1 MRNWKRG
8 SEMEKSL
15 EILQHL
21 HELYSENP
29 SEEYARKYAER
40 NPEKLAAWDAAFKA
54 YDLSDVLT
62 AIDEYWN
69 FKNNKTSPRVAQI
82 LAILNSKREVEKDS
96 FSVDAQASRF
106 DESNWRYWVGIDL
119 ARALMIRG
127 GNKNLRFW
135 YKKAVDAIL
144 AERVD
149 RLPEARFWDYGRK
162 VKECFELGFFD
173 DVDEIAEN
181 IRQREIFGKENAMP
195 VSVKE
200 SGNWLASHW
209 KAGA

>member
-1 MRNWKRG
+1 
-8 SEMEKSL
+8 MEKEL
-15 EILQHL
+15 EILKHIN
-21 HELYSENP
+21 ELYVGDTTD
-29 SEEYARKYAER
+29 EEIIRFAEK
-40 NPEKLAAWDAAFKA
+40 NTEKVAAWKAAFAK
-54 YDLSDVLT
+54 YDLADVLQVV
-62 AIDEYWN
+62 DEYWN

-82 LAILNSKREVEKDS
+82 LAILNSKKEVEKDS

-135 YKKAVDAIL
+135 YQKAVDAIL

-149 RLPEARFWDYGRK
+149 RQPEARFWDYGRK
-162 VKECFELGFFD
+162 VKECFERGFFD

-181 IRQREIFGKENAMP
+181 IRQREIFGKGNAMP
-195 VSVKE
+195 SSVKE

-209 KAGA
+209 KAGV

>member
-1 MRNWKRG
+1 
-8 SEMEKSL
+8 MEKEL
-15 EILQHL
+15 EILKHIN
-21 HELYSENP
+21 ELYVGDTTD
-29 SEEYARKYAER
+29 EEIIRFAEK
-40 NPEKLAAWDAAFKA
+40 NTEKVAAWKAAFAK
-54 YDLSDVLT
+54 YDLADVLQVV
-62 AIDEYWN
+62 DEYWN

-82 LAILNSKREVEKDS
+82 LAILNSKKEVEKDS

-162 VKECFELGFFD
+162 VKECFERGFFD

-181 IRQREIFGKENAMP
+181 IRQREIFGKGNAMP
-195 VSVKE
+195 SSVKE

>member
-1 MRNWKRG
+1 
-8 SEMEKSL
+8 MEKEL
-15 EILQHL
+15 EILKHIN
-21 HELYSENP
+21 ELYVGDTTD
-29 SEEYARKYAER
+29 EEIIRFAEK
-40 NPEKLAAWDAAFKA
+40 NTEKVAAWKAAFVK
-54 YDLSDVLT
+54 YDLVDVLQ
-62 AIDEYWN
+62 AVDEYWN

-82 LAILNSKREVEKDS
+82 LAILNSKKEVEKDS

-149 RLPEARFWDYGRK
+149 RLPEARFWEYSRK
-162 VKECFELGFFD
+162 VRECFERGFFD
-173 DVDEIAEN
+173 DVDDIAEN
-181 IRQREIFGKENAMP
+181 IRQQEVHGKSGTTPMP
-195 VSVKE
+195 LSTE
-200 SGNWLASHW
+200 TSGNWLALHW

>member
-1 MRNWKRG
+1 
-8 SEMEKSL
+8 MEKEL
-15 EILQHL
+15 EILKHIN
-21 HELYSENP
+21 ELYVGDTTD
-29 SEEYARKYAER
+29 EEIIRFAEK
-40 NPEKLAAWDAAFKA
+40 NTEKVAAWDAAFKA

-162 VKECFELGFFD
+162 VKECFERGFFD

-181 IRQREIFGKENAMP
+181 IRQREIFGKGNAMP
-195 VSVKE
+195 SSVKE

>member
-1 MRNWKRG
+1 
-8 SEMEKSL
+8 MEKEL
-15 EILQHL
+15 EILKHIN
-21 HELYSENP
+21 ELYVGDTTD
-29 SEEYARKYAER
+29 EEIIRFAEK
-40 NPEKLAAWDAAFKA
+40 NTEKVAAWKAAFAK
-54 YDLSDVLT
+54 YDLADVLQVV
-62 AIDEYWN
+62 DEYWN

-162 VKECFELGFFD
+162 VKECFERGFFD
-173 DVDEIAEN
+173 DVDEVAEN

>member
-1 MRNWKRG
+1 
-8 SEMEKSL
+8 MEKEL
-15 EILQHL
+15 EILKHIN
-21 HELYSENP
+21 ELYVGDTTD
-29 SEEYARKYAER
+29 EEIIRFAEK
-40 NPEKLAAWDAAFKA
+40 NTEKVAAWKAAFAK
-54 YDLSDVLT
+54 YDLADVLQVV
-62 AIDEYWN
+62 DEYWN

-82 LAILNSKREVEKDS
+82 LAILNSKKEVEKDS

-127 GNKNLRFW
+127 GNKNLRFL
-135 YKKAVDAIL
+135 YQKAVDAIL

-149 RLPEARFWDYGRK
+149 RQPEARFWDYGRK
-162 VKECFELGFFD
+162 VKECFERGFFD

-181 IRQREIFGKENAMP
+181 IRQREIFGKGNAMP
-195 VSVKE
+195 SSVKE

>member
-1 MRNWKRG
+1 
-8 SEMEKSL
+8 MEKEL
-15 EILQHL
+15 EILKHIN
-21 HELYSENP
+21 ELYVGDTTD
-29 SEEYARKYAER
+29 EEIIRFAEK
-40 NPEKLAAWDAAFKA
+40 NTEKVAAWKAAFVK
-54 YDLSDVLT
+54 YDLVDVLQ
-62 AIDEYWN
+62 AVDEYWN

-82 LAILNSKREVEKDS
+82 LAILNSKKEVEKDS

-135 YKKAVDAIL
+135 CKKAVDAIL

-149 RLPEARFWDYGRK
+149 RFPEARFWDYGRK

-181 IRQREIFGKENAMP
+181 IRQHEIFGKENAMP

-209 KAGA
+209 KVGA

>member
-1 MRNWKRG
+1 
-8 SEMEKSL
+8 MEKEL
-15 EILQHL
+15 EILKHIN
-21 HELYSENP
+21 ELYVGDTTD
-29 SEEYARKYAER
+29 EEIIRFAEK
-40 NPEKLAAWDAAFKA
+40 NTEKVAAWKAAFVK
-54 YDLSDVLT
+54 YDLVDVLQ
-62 AIDEYWN
+62 AVDEYWN

-82 LAILNSKREVEKDS
+82 LAILNSKKEVEKDI

-106 DESNWRYWVGIDL
+106 DESNWRYWMGIDL

-149 RLPEARFWDYGRK
+149 RLPEARFWDYDRK
-162 VKECFELGFFD
+162 VKECFERGFFD

-181 IRQREIFGKENAMP
+181 IRQQEIFGKESGNWS
-195 VSVKE
+195 SVKE

>member
-1 MRNWKRG
+1 
-8 SEMEKSL
+8 MEKEL
-15 EILQHL
+15 EILKHIN
-21 HELYSENP
+21 ELYVGDTTD
-29 SEEYARKYAER
+29 EEIIRFAEK
-40 NPEKLAAWDAAFKA
+40 NTEKVAAWKAAFVK
-54 YDLSDVLT
+54 YDLVDVLQ
-62 AIDEYWN
+62 AVDEYWN

-82 LAILNSKREVEKDS
+82 LAILNSKKEVEKDS

-106 DESNWRYWVGIDL
+106 DESCWRYWVGIDL
-119 ARALMIRG
+119 ARALMIRA

-135 YKKAVDAIL
+135 YQKAVDAIL
-144 AERVD
+144 TERVA

-162 VKECFELGFFD
+162 VKECFERGFFD

-195 VSVKE
+195 SSVKE

>member
-1 MRNWKRG
+1 
-8 SEMEKSL
+8 MEKEL
-15 EILQHL
+15 EILKHIN
-21 HELYSENP
+21 ELYVGDTTD
-29 SEEYARKYAER
+29 EEIIRFAEK
-40 NPEKLAAWDAAFKA
+40 NTEKVAAWKAAFVK
-54 YDLSDVLT
+54 YDLVDVLQ
-62 AIDEYWN
+62 AVDEYWN

-82 LAILNSKREVEKDS
+82 LAILNSKKEVEKDS

-106 DESNWRYWVGIDL
+106 DESCWRYWVGIDL
-119 ARALMIRG
+119 ARALMIRA

-135 YKKAVDAIL
+135 YQKAVDAIL

-162 VKECFELGFFD
+162 VKECFERGFFD

-195 VSVKE
+195 SSVKE

-209 KAGA
+209 KAGV

>member
-1 MRNWKRG
+1 
-8 SEMEKSL
+8 MEKEL
-15 EILQHL
+15 EILKHIN
-21 HELYSENP
+21 ELYVGDTRD
-29 SEEYARKYAER
+29 EEIIRFAEK
-40 NPEKLAAWDAAFKA
+40 NTEKVAAWKAAFAK
-54 YDLSDVLT
+54 YDLADVLQVV
-62 AIDEYWN
+62 DEYWN

-162 VKECFELGFFD
+162 VKECFERGFFD
-173 DVDEIAEN
+173 DVDEVAEN
-181 IRQREIFGKENAMP
+181 IRQREIFGKENAMLA
-195 VSVKE
+195 SVKE

>member
-1 MRNWKRG
+1 
-8 SEMEKSL
+8 MEKEL
-15 EILQHL
+15 EILKHIN
-21 HELYSENP
+21 ELYVGDTTD
-29 SEEYARKYAER
+29 EEIIRFAEK
-40 NPEKLAAWDAAFKA
+40 NTEKVAAWKAAFVK
-54 YDLSDVLT
+54 YDLVDVLQ
-62 AIDEYWN
+62 AVDEYWN

-82 LAILNSKREVEKDS
+82 LAILNSKKEVEKDS

-135 YKKAVDAIL
+135 YQKAVDAIL
-144 AERVD
+144 TERVA

-162 VKECFELGFFD
+162 VKECFERGFFD

-195 VSVKE
+195 SSVKE

>member
-1 MRNWKRG
+1 
-8 SEMEKSL
+8 MEKEL
-15 EILQHL
+15 EILKHIN
-21 HELYSENP
+21 ELYVGDTTD
-29 SEEYARKYAER
+29 EEIIRFAEK
-40 NPEKLAAWDAAFKA
+40 NTEKVAAWKAAFVK
-54 YDLSDVLT
+54 YDLVDVLQ
-62 AIDEYWN
+62 AVDEYWN

-82 LAILNSKREVEKDS
+82 LAILNSKKEVEKDI

-106 DESNWRYWVGIDL
+106 DESNWRYWMGIDL

-162 VKECFELGFFD
+162 VKECFERGFFD

-181 IRQREIFGKENAMP
+181 TRQQEIFGKGNAMP
-195 VSVKE
+195 SSVKE

>member
-1 MRNWKRG
+1 
-8 SEMEKSL
+8 MEKEL
-15 EILQHL
+15 EILKHIN
-21 HELYSENP
+21 ELYVGDTTD
-29 SEEYARKYAER
+29 EEIIRFAEK
-40 NPEKLAAWDAAFKA
+40 NTEKVAAWKAAFAK
-54 YDLSDVLT
+54 YDLADVLQVV
-62 AIDEYWN
+62 DEYWN

-135 YKKAVDAIL
+135 YQKAVDAIL

-149 RLPEARFWDYGRK
+149 RQPEARFWDYGRK
-162 VKECFELGFFD
+162 VKECFERGFFD

-181 IRQREIFGKENAMP
+181 IRQREIFGKGNAMP
-195 VSVKE
+195 SSVKE

>member
-1 MRNWKRG
+1 
-8 SEMEKSL
+8 MEKEL
-15 EILQHL
+15 EILKHIN
-21 HELYSENP
+21 ELYVGDTTD
-29 SEEYARKYAER
+29 EEIIRFAEK
-40 NPEKLAAWDAAFKA
+40 NTEKVAAWKAAFVK
-54 YDLSDVLT
+54 YDLVDVLQ
-62 AIDEYWN
+62 AVDEYWN

-82 LAILNSKREVEKDS
+82 LAILNSKKEVEKDS

-149 RLPEARFWDYGRK
+149 RLPEARFWDYDRK

>member
-1 MRNWKRG
+1 
-8 SEMEKSL
+8 MEKEL
-15 EILQHL
+15 EILKHIN
-21 HELYSENP
+21 ELYVGDTTD
-29 SEEYARKYAER
+29 EEIIRFAEK
-40 NPEKLAAWDAAFKA
+40 NTEKVAAWKAAFAK
-54 YDLSDVLT
+54 YDLADVLQVV
-62 AIDEYWN
+62 DEYWN

-82 LAILNSKREVEKDS
+82 LAILNSKKEVEKDS

-162 VKECFELGFFD
+162 VKECFERGFFD
-173 DVDEIAEN
+173 DVDEVAEN
-181 IRQREIFGKENAMP
+181 IRQREAFGKNTAP
-195 VSVKE
+195 VSTME
-200 SGNWLASHW
+200 AAGNWLASHW
-209 KAGA
+209 ATGGAG

>member
-1 MRNWKRG
+1 
-8 SEMEKSL
+8 MEKEL
-15 EILQHL
+15 EILKHIN
-21 HELYSENP
+21 ELYVGDTTD
-29 SEEYARKYAER
+29 EEIIRFAEK
-40 NPEKLAAWDAAFKA
+40 NTEKVAAWKAAFAK
-54 YDLSDVLT
+54 YDLADVLQVV
-62 AIDEYWN
+62 DEYWN

-82 LAILNSKREVEKDS
+82 LAILNSKKEVEKDS

-162 VKECFELGFFD
+162 VKECFERGFFD

-181 IRQREIFGKENAMP
+181 TRQQEIFGKGNAMP
-195 VSVKE
+195 SSVKE

>member
-1 MRNWKRG
+1 
-8 SEMEKSL
+8 MEKEL
-15 EILQHL
+15 EILKHIN
-21 HELYSENP
+21 ELYVGDTTD
-29 SEEYARKYAER
+29 EEIIRFAEK
-40 NPEKLAAWDAAFKA
+40 NTEKVAAWKAAFVK
-54 YDLSDVLT
+54 YDLVDVLQ
-62 AIDEYWN
+62 AVDEYWN

-82 LAILNSKREVEKDS
+82 LAILNSKKEVEKDS

-135 YKKAVDAIL
+135 CKKAVDAIL

-181 IRQREIFGKENAMP
+181 IRQHEIFGKENAMP
-195 VSVKE
+195 VSVTE

>member
-1 MRNWKRG
+1 
-8 SEMEKSL
+8 MEKEL
-15 EILQHL
+15 EILKHIN
-21 HELYSENP
+21 ELYVGDTTD
-29 SEEYARKYAER
+29 EEIIRFAEK
-40 NPEKLAAWDAAFKA
+40 NTEKVAAWKAAFAK
-54 YDLSDVLT
+54 YDLADVLQVV
-62 AIDEYWN
+62 DEYWN

-127 GNKNLRFW
+127 GNKNLRFL
-135 YKKAVDAIL
+135 YQKAVDAIL

-162 VKECFELGFFD
+162 VKECFERGFFD

-181 IRQREIFGKENAMP
+181 IRQQEIFGKGNAMP
-195 VSVKE
+195 SSVKE

>member
-1 MRNWKRG
+1 
-8 SEMEKSL
+8 MEKEL
-15 EILQHL
+15 EILKHIN
-21 HELYSENP
+21 ELYVGDTTD
-29 SEEYARKYAER
+29 EEIIRFAEK
-40 NPEKLAAWDAAFKA
+40 NTEKVAAWKAAFAK
-54 YDLSDVLT
+54 YDLADVLQVV
-62 AIDEYWN
+62 DEYWN

-82 LAILNSKREVEKDS
+82 LAILNSKKEVEKDS

-135 YKKAVDAIL
+135 YQKAVDAIL

-149 RLPEARFWDYGRK
+149 RQPEARFWDYGRK
-162 VKECFELGFFD
+162 VKECFERGFFD

-181 IRQREIFGKENAMP
+181 IRQREIFGKGNAMP
-195 VSVKE
+195 SSVKE

>member
-1 MRNWKRG
+1 
-8 SEMEKSL
+8 MEKSL

-29 SEEYARKYAER
+29 NEEYARKYAER

-54 YDLSDVLT
+54 YDLSDVLQ

-82 LAILNSKREVEKDS
+82 LAILNSKKEVEKDS
-96 FSVDAQASRF
+96 FSVDVQASRF
-106 DESNWRYWVGIDL
+106 DESNWWYWVGIDL

-135 YKKAVDAIL
+135 YKKAVDAIF

-149 RLPEARFWDYGRK
+149 RLPEVRFWDYGRK
-162 VKECFELGFFD
+162 VRECFERGFFD

>member
-1 MRNWKRG
+1 
-8 SEMEKSL
+8 MEKEL
-15 EILQHL
+15 EILKHIN
-21 HELYSENP
+21 ELYVGDTTD
-29 SEEYARKYAER
+29 EEIIRFAEK
-40 NPEKLAAWDAAFKA
+40 NTEKVAAWKAAFAK
-54 YDLSDVLT
+54 YDLADVLQVV
-62 AIDEYWN
+62 DEYWN

-82 LAILNSKREVEKDS
+82 LAILNSKKEVEKDS

-135 YKKAVDAIL
+135 YQKAVDAIL

-162 VKECFELGFFD
+162 VKECFERGFFD

-181 IRQREIFGKENAMP
+181 TRQQEIFGKGNAMP
-195 VSVKE
+195 SSVKE

>member
-1 MRNWKRG
+1 
-8 SEMEKSL
+8 MEKEL
-15 EILQHL
+15 EILKHIN
-21 HELYSENP
+21 ELYVGDTTD
-29 SEEYARKYAER
+29 EEIIRFAEK
-40 NPEKLAAWDAAFKA
+40 NTEKVAAWKAAFAK
-54 YDLSDVLT
+54 YDLADVLQ
-62 AIDEYWN
+62 AVDEYWN

-82 LAILNSKREVEKDS
+82 LAILNSKKEVEKDS

-106 DESNWRYWVGIDL
+106 NESNWRYWVGIDL

-149 RLPEARFWDYGRK
+149 RLPEARFWDYDRK

-173 DVDEIAEN
+173 DVDEVAEN
-181 IRQREIFGKENAMP
+181 IRQREAFGKNTAP
-195 VSVKE
+195 VSTME
-200 SGNWLASHW
+200 AAGNWLANHW
-209 KAGA
+209 ATGGAG

>member
-1 MRNWKRG
+1 
-8 SEMEKSL
+8 MEKEL
-15 EILQHL
+15 EILKHIN
-21 HELYSENP
+21 ELYVGDTTD
-29 SEEYARKYAER
+29 EEIIRFAEK
-40 NPEKLAAWDAAFKA
+40 NTEKVAAWKAAFVK
-54 YDLSDVLT
+54 YDLVDVLQ
-62 AIDEYWN
+62 AVDEYWN

-82 LAILNSKREVEKDS
+82 LAILNSKKEVEKDS

-106 DESNWRYWVGIDL
+106 DESCWRYWVGIDL
-119 ARALMIRG
+119 ARALMIRA

-135 YKKAVDAIL
+135 YQKAVDAIL
-144 AERVD
+144 TERVA

-162 VKECFELGFFD
+162 VKECFERGFFD

-195 VSVKE
+195 SSVKE

-209 KAGA
+209 KAGS

>member
-1 MRNWKRG
+1 
-8 SEMEKSL
+8 MEKEL
-15 EILQHL
+15 EILKHIN
-21 HELYSENP
+21 ELYVGDTTD
-29 SEEYARKYAER
+29 EEIIRFAEK
-40 NPEKLAAWDAAFKA
+40 NTEKVAAWKAAFVK
-54 YDLSDVLT
+54 YDLVDVLQ
-62 AIDEYWN
+62 AVDEYWN

-82 LAILNSKREVEKDS
+82 LAILNSKKEVEKDS

-135 YKKAVDAIL
+135 CKKAVDAIL

-181 IRQREIFGKENAMP
+181 IRQREIFGKGNAMP
-195 VSVKE
+195 SSVKE

>member
-1 MRNWKRG
+1 
-8 SEMEKSL
+8 MEKEL
-15 EILQHL
+15 EILKHIN
-21 HELYSENP
+21 ELYVGDTTD
-29 SEEYARKYAER
+29 EEIIRFAEK
-40 NPEKLAAWDAAFKA
+40 NTEKVAAWKAAFAK
-54 YDLSDVLT
+54 YDLADVLQVV
-62 AIDEYWN
+62 DEYWN

-82 LAILNSKREVEKDS
+82 LAILNSKKEVEKDS

-135 YKKAVDAIL
+135 YQKAVDAIL

-162 VKECFELGFFD
+162 VKECFERGFFD

-181 IRQREIFGKENAMP
+181 IRQREIFGKENAMLA
-195 VSVKE
+195 SVKE

>member
-1 MRNWKRG
+1 
-8 SEMEKSL
+8 MEKEL
-15 EILQHL
+15 EILKHIN
-21 HELYSENP
+21 ELYVGDTTD
-29 SEEYARKYAER
+29 EEIIRFAEK
-40 NPEKLAAWDAAFKA
+40 NTEKVAAWKAAFAK
-54 YDLSDVLT
+54 YDLADVLQVV
-62 AIDEYWN
+62 DEYWN

-82 LAILNSKREVEKDS
+82 LAILNSKKEVEKDS

-149 RLPEARFWDYGRK
+149 RLPEARFWDYDRK

-181 IRQREIFGKENAMP
+181 IRQHEIFGKENAMP

>member
-1 MRNWKRG
+1 
-8 SEMEKSL
+8 MEKEL
-15 EILQHL
+15 EILKHIN
-21 HELYSENP
+21 ELYVGDTTD
-29 SEEYARKYAER
+29 EEIIRFAEK
-40 NPEKLAAWDAAFKA
+40 NTEKVAAWKAAFAK
-54 YDLSDVLT
+54 YDLADVLQVV
-62 AIDEYWN
+62 DEYWN

-162 VKECFELGFFD
+162 VKECFERGFFD

>member
-1 MRNWKRG
+1 
-8 SEMEKSL
+8 MEKEL
-15 EILQHL
+15 EILKHIN
-21 HELYSENP
+21 ELYVGDTTD
-29 SEEYARKYAER
+29 EEIIRFAEK
-40 NPEKLAAWDAAFKA
+40 NTEKVAAWKAAFAK
-54 YDLSDVLT
+54 YDLADVLQVV
-62 AIDEYWN
+62 DEYWN

-82 LAILNSKREVEKDS
+82 LAILNSKKEVEKDS

-149 RLPEARFWDYGRK
+149 RLPEARFWDYDRK
-162 VKECFELGFFD
+162 VKECFDRGFFD
-173 DVDEIAEN
+173 DIDEIAEN

-195 VSVKE
+195 ASVKE

>member
-1 MRNWKRG
+1 
-8 SEMEKSL
+8 MEKEL
-15 EILQHL
+15 EILKHIN
-21 HELYSENP
+21 ELYVGDTTD
-29 SEEYARKYAER
+29 EEIIRFAEK
-40 NPEKLAAWDAAFKA
+40 NTEKVAAWKAAFIE
-54 YDLSDVLT
+54 YDLSDVLQ
-62 AIDEYWN
+62 AVDEYWN

-82 LAILNSKREVEKDS
+82 LAILNSKKEVEKDN

-119 ARALMIRG
+119 VRALMIRG

-135 YKKAVDAIL
+135 YKKAVDAIF

-149 RLPEARFWDYGRK
+149 RLPEARFGEYGQKIR
-162 VKECFELGFFD
+162 ECFERGFFD
-173 DVDEIAEN
+173 DVDDIAEN
-181 IRQREIFGKENAMP
+181 IRQWEIFGKENAMP
-195 VSVKE
+195 VSVKD